1 MDRWRRRMPGII
13 AVLGVASCQPPQ
25 FRCNDDRQCTSD
37 QGMGRCEP
45 QGYCS
50 FPREDCTSG
59 WAFEAY
65 AADGLAG
72 QCVLEAG
79 NSSST
84 STESPMPSIPSTSGV
99 ASTPGADSGESTAG
113 DPGDPWFDCSFS
125 TRYRLKLS
133 GVRGGTQLGE
143 FELLV
148 TLTPD
153 RVDLDEL
160 GLVGSALC
168 FVTRDGMPLAWEVDS
183 VEPEQVLVWVT
194 VGSLARGEVFYLYTG
209 GDTKACAAPPI
220 WANNDYVG
228 VYHLGEPVVDG
239 SAAGNDP
246 KVVSSTLVPGFIGD
260 AREYDDDSDQV
271 LLPPSPSLTGIF
283 AGGGTIIAWVQP
295 AVDTGERRI
304 VERADSGQ
312 GRNGFIFLVHET
324 RLELRRGGEGDNGR
338 WGSDADLEIG
348 TWHHVA
354 VVFDDDDP
362 DAGASFWLD
371 GVATGSM
378 EFAPLVGGVEIDP
391 TLETRLGRAPPEL
404 GNLEGR
410 LDEVRLS
417 TVARSGE
424 WIEHQVLS
432 DVDALLDYGPAEA
445 STCSG
450 EG

>member
-1 MDRWRRRMPGII
+1 MPGII

-25 FRCNDDRQCTSD
+25 FRCDDDRQCASD

-45 QGYCS
+45 QGFCS
-50 FPREDCTSG
+50 FPDEDCASG

-84 STESPMPSIPSTSGV
+84 STGSQAPPEPSTSGV
-99 ASTPGADSGESTAG
+99 ASTPGVETGESTTSEPA
-113 DPGDPWFDCSFS
+113 DPWFDCSFS
-125 TRYRLKLS
+125 TRYRLELS
-133 GVRGGTQLGE
+133 GARAGTQLGE

-153 RVDLDEL
+153 RVDLDAL
-160 GLVGSALC
+160 GLVGSDLC
-168 FVTRDGMPLAWEVDS
+168 FVARDGTPLAWEVDS
-183 VEPEQVLVWVT
+183 IEPQQVLVWVT
-194 VGSLARGEVFYLYTG
+194 VESLTRGDVFYLYAG
-209 GDTKACAAPPI
+209 GDASACAPPPI
-220 WANNDYVG
+220 WADNDYVG

-239 SAAGNDP
+239 SPAGNDP

-260 AREYDDDSDQV
+260 AREYDDDLDQV
-271 LLPPSPSLTGIF
+271 MLPPSSSLTGIF
-283 AGGGTIIAWVQP
+283 AGGGTITAWVQP
-295 AVDTGERRI
+295 AVDSGERRI
-304 VERADSGQ
+304 VERATSAQ
-312 GRNGFIFLVHET
+312 GRNGFIFLVNET
-324 RLELRRGGEGDNGR
+324 RLELRRGGEGDHGS

-348 TWHHVA
+348 TWHHVG

-371 GVATGSM
+371 GVPTRST
-378 EFAPLVGGVEIDP
+378 EITPLVGGAQLDP
-391 TLETRLGRAPPEL
+391 MLETRLGRAPPEL

-432 DVDALLDYGPAEA
+432 DVDALLDYGPAEI